1 MLLILPLNQLHGS
14 SADCNIKNYTPGS
27 YLYSFSFCTLQIHSS
42 ITLHWLQSLACAGC
56 FCSCCRAAFSGEGRP
71 CECAERVWL
80 PALHQTCAHT
90 HSTLHRA
97 AEKPFAGGGF
107 NSLRSLLPGIS
118 CNVWSLK
125 PNPSSKQLCECQHQE
140 VF

>member
-1 MLLILPLNQLHGS
+1 MQAVFVRVAGQPSVARGDPASAQSVCGSLPH
-14 SADCNIKNYTPGS
+14 T
-27 YLYSFSFCTLQIHSS
+27 
-42 ITLHWLQSLACAGC
+42 
-56 FCSCCRAAFSGEGRP
+56 
-71 CECAERVWL
+71 
-80 PALHQTCAHT
+80 QTCAHT